1 MKSTIKK
8 LGLSLISISL
18 LGSIT
23 APTVPPTNIYAAK
36 TSKNKTI
43 TINGKKISRAAF
55 TRKLKHAK
63 VVYHVSKKQVNQILK
78 KKPADASAISTRF
91 APAIAATAFI
101 PGIGEAAL
109 TVGGAI
115 IIGGAT
121 IAAGSWL
128 YINVYKN
135 FHHIEAMQDIV
146 HVTNTLSQDPVV
158 VVKRKKEVK
167 NGIQENKHI
176 TSKTP

>member
-8 LGLSLISISL
+8 LVLSLISISL

-128 YINVYKN
+128 YNKCIQKFSPHRSNARHSTRDK
-135 FHHIEAMQDIV
+135 HTKPRPGRSSEKKKGSKKWH
-146 HVTNTLSQDPVV
+146 S
-158 VVKRKKEVK
+158 RK
-167 NGIQENKHI
+167 
-176 TSKTP
+176 